1 MTYSGKS
8 YKKQTQNKNEK
19 MTMSNYIFFLSDI
32 KLKTF
37 PSLVKEEADKLEG
50 LITLQEA
57 SFTLKIMQNG
67 RSPGTVCLD
76 FRF

>member
-1 MTYSGKS
+1 
-8 YKKQTQNKNEK
+8 
-19 MTMSNYIFFLSDI
+19 MSNYIFFLSDI

-76 FRF
+76 FRFWMIGFFQIVLETTEWLCG